1 MEMVQDGVEV
11 YCLPDNAY
19 CELDEEKRSPFD
31 IDDCPKGCKVC
42 DGDCYYYKEDDDKY
56 KERE

>member
-19 CELDEEKRSPFD
+19 CNADEEKRSPLD
-31 IDDCPKGCKVC
+31 IDDCPLGCEVC
-42 DGDCYYYKEDDDKY
+42 SGYCYHYREDY
-56 KERE
+56 